1 MSFVHLHCH
10 TEYSLLDGAI
20 RINDLTKKASS
31 LGMPAAA
38 ITDHG
43 NMHGAAYFYMSCKDY
58 GITPILG
65 CEVYVA
71 RDHTDST
78 SDLARI
84 RHHLILLAKNKVGY
98 QNLIALVSKSF
109 VDGYYYKPR
118 VDKGLLKQYSD
129 GIIALS
135 ACIAGEIPR
144 TLRAN
149 NAFIKGGGTFTDAI
163 NIAKE
168 YASIYPDRFYLE
180 VQSNTLPEQSL
191 VNEKLYELAHETKLP
206 LVATNDCHYL
216 NRDDVEA
223 HDILLCVQQQ
233 RTEFDE
239 NRWKF
244 DAKDLYYKTPDEMIQ
259 SFPDHPEAIE
269 NTLKIADECKGLE
282 IQLKTP
288 PYHFPVYD
296 LPEGMTLET
305 EFKKLAREGLER
317 RLEKHP
323 KRDTLDVNLYR
334 ERLEMELKVICDMGF
349 PGYFLIVQDF
359 INWAKDH
366 GIPVGP
372 GRGSAAGSIVAW
384 SLRITNLDPIPYHL
398 FFERF
403 LNVERVSMPDIDVD
417 FCEDRR
423 LEVVEYV
430 SQKYGRDKVAQIAT
444 FGKMKAKA
452 VIRDVGRAI
461 GLSFQDTSRI
471 CKILG
476 DDLGIT
482 LEKSLANNS
491 EFKAEYD
498 KNPASKRLIDICL
511 RLEGLSRHASTHAAG
526 VVVSDKPMHEYLPL
540 FIRADKSNKK
550 ELITQFDMKVVE
562 KVGLVKFDFLGLR
575 TITMIDKAIKNIA
588 RQGKTPPDL
597 DILPFDDPQIYDL
610 YAKGDTDGVFQ
621 VESTGMR
628 KYLRMLRPTCFEDLI
643 AMLALYRPGPLNS
656 GMVDEFCKR
665 KHGEVE
671 VTYPLPELE
680 QCLKDTYGVIVYQE
694 QVMQIAQITA
704 QYTLGG
710 ADLLRRAMGKK
721 KPEEMAKQRG
731 IFLDG
736 SGKRGVSEEKA
747 NEIFDLMEKFA
758 EYGFNK
764 AHSAAYAVISYYTA
778 YLKKYFPVEFMSAL
792 LSSEIG
798 NQDKILK
805 YVAVCSEMNI
815 KVKSPDIQKGRREFT
830 PDNDCIIYGL
840 GGVKTVGDEA
850 INEIVRNREEKG
862 PYKSFYDFCLRV
874 NLRKVTKRV
883 LENLIKAGALD
894 CFGVSRNG
902 LLAGMETVLAK
913 VAKKLKE
920 KESKQVSLLMFA
932 PMEDEQSTGGMGF
945 VCSEQS
951 LPEWTEEEKIN
962 YEKEALGFYL
972 TSHPLQAYKAD
983 FERLGIIPLEDIQH
997 VENKTLVHTAVLVTG
1012 IKEIITKT
1020 GKKMAFLQIEDLTG
1034 HGELTIFPKKYEE
1047 LRPYFAEESNN
1058 LFYLTATV
1066 DMNQPE
1072 ENSYNE
1078 DNDEEE
1084 ETKVE
1089 VKLLAENMVPLLE
1102 ACESCNKE
1110 VCIDFGSKPINNIAL
1125 FKQVLT
1131 KHKGNAPL
1139 SMWFTV
1145 DDEFSCQLK
1154 FDETWNVKV
1163 TPEFYRDMRTFSE
1176 IKG

>member
-610 YAKGDTDGVFQ
+610 YAKGDTDGVFK

-815 KVKSPDIQKGRREFT
+815 KVKSPDIQKSRREFT

>member
-43 NMHGAAYFYMSCKDY
+43 NMHGAAYFYMSCKDH
-58 GITPILG
+58 GIIPILG
-65 CEVYVA
+65 CEVYVTHDH
-71 RDHTDST
+71 RDCT
-78 SDLARI
+78 SELAKK
-84 RHHLILLAKNKVGY
+84 RHHLILLAQNKQGY
-98 QNLIALVSKSF
+98 QNLIELVSRSF
-109 VDGYYYKPR
+109 LDGYYYKPR
-118 VDKGLLKQYSD
+118 VDKGLLKKYSD

-144 TLRAN
+144 TLLGN
-149 NAFIKGGGTFTDAI
+149 NAFIQGGGTFKDAI
-163 NIAKE
+163 AIANE
-168 YASIYPDRFYLE
+168 YAAMYPGRFYLE
-180 VQSNTLPEQSL
+180 VQSNTLPEQNM
-191 VNEKLYELAHETKLP
+191 VNNRIYELAHETKLP

-216 NRDDVEA
+216 NSEDVEA

-244 DAKDLYYKTPDEMIQ
+244 DAKDLYYKTPEEMTA
-259 SFPDHPEAIE
+259 SFKDYPEAIE

-288 PYHFPVYD
+288 PYHFPIYE

-305 EFKKLAREGLER
+305 EFRKLAREGLEKR
-317 RLEKHP
+317 IEKHP
-323 KRDTLDVNLYR
+323 KRDSLDIQLYKD
-334 ERLEMELKVICDMGF
+334 RLEMELDVICGMGF

-359 INWAKDH
+359 INWAKNK

-372 GRGSAAGSIVAW
+372 GRGSAAGSLVAW
-384 SLRITNLDPIPYHL
+384 SLRITNLDPIPYNL

-423 LEVVEYV
+423 LEVVDYV
-430 SQKYGRDKVAQIAT
+430 SNKYGKDKVAQIAT

-482 LEKSLANNS
+482 LEKALASNR
-491 EFKAEYD
+491 EFKEEYE
-498 KNPASKRLIDICL
+498 KNASSKRLIDICL

-526 VVVSDKPMHEYLPL
+526 VVVSDKPMYEYLPI
-540 FIRADKSNKK
+540 FKGKK
-550 ELITQFDMKVVE
+550 DELVTQFDMKIVE

-575 TITMIDKAIKNIA
+575 TITLINKAIKNIV
-588 RQGKTPPDL
+588 RQGKTAPDL
-597 DILPFDDPQIYDL
+597 DTLPFDDPQIYDL

-680 QCLKDTYGVIVYQE
+680 KCLKDTYGVIVYQE
-694 QVMQIAQITA
+694 QVMQIAQIVA

-721 KPEEMAKQRG
+721 KPEEMAQQRG

-736 SGKRGVSEEKA
+736 SGKRGVPEDKA

-764 AHSAAYAVISYYTA
+764 AHSAAYAVISYHTA

-805 YVAVCSEMNI
+805 YVAVCNEMNI
-815 KVKSPDIQKGRREFT
+815 KVKAPDIQKSRREFT
-830 PDNDCIIYGL
+830 PDNDAIIYGL

-850 INEIVRNREEKG
+850 INEIVRNREENG
-862 PYKSFYDFCLRV
+862 PYKSFYDFCCRI

-902 LLAGMETVLAK
+902 LLAIMDTVIAK
-913 VAKKLKE
+913 VAKKQKE

-932 PMEDEQSTGGMGF
+932 PVDDDSSLGGVGF
-945 VCSEQS
+945 ECPENR

-972 TSHPLQAYKAD
+972 TSHPLQAYMAD
-983 FERLGIIPLEDIQH
+983 FERLGVIPLEDVRNI
-997 VENKTLVHTAVLVTG
+997 ENKSLVNVAVLVTG

-1020 GKKMAFLQIEDLTG
+1020 GKKMAFMQIEDLTG
-1034 HGELTIFPKKYEE
+1034 HAELIIFPKKYEE
-1047 LRPYFAEESNN
+1047 LKQYFSDDSKN
-1058 LFYLTATV
+1058 LFFLSATV
-1066 DMNQPE
+1066 DKNQVE
-1072 ENSYNE
+1072 ENNYDENK
-1078 DNDEEE
+1078 EEE
-1084 ETKVE
+1084 EEAKVE
-1089 VKLLAENMVPLLE
+1089 IKLLAENMIPLLE
-1102 ACESCNKE
+1102 ACENCSKE
-1110 VCIDFGSKPINNIAL
+1110 ITIDFGSKPITNNISL
-1125 FKQVLT
+1125 FKQILQ
-1131 KHKGNAPL
+1131 KHKGNAPF
-1139 SMWFTV
+1139 SIYMKV
-1145 DDEFSCQLK
+1145 DEEYVCKLQFSEEWK
-1154 FDETWNVKV
+1154 VKV
-1163 TPEFYRDMRTFSE
+1163 TPEFYRDMRTLCE
-1176 IKG
+1176 IEQ

>member
-65 CEVYVA
+65 CEVYVT

-288 PYHFPVYD
+288 PYHFPVYE

-736 SGKRGVSEEKA
+736 SGKRGVPEEKA

-815 KVKSPDIQKGRREFT
+815 KVKSPDIQKSRREFT

-932 PMEDEQSTGGMGF
+932 PLEDDQSTGGMGF

-1078 DNDEEE
+1078 DNEEEE

-1089 VKLLAENMVPLLE
+1089 VKLLAENMVPLLK

>member
-482 LEKSLANNS
+482 LEKSLVNNS

-815 KVKSPDIQKGRREFT
+815 KVKSPDIQKSRREFT
-830 PDNDCIIYGL
+830 PDNDCIVYGL

>member
-20 RINDLTKKASS
+20 RIGDLTKKASS

-43 NMHGAAYFYMSCKDY
+43 NMHGAAYFYMSCKDH

-65 CEVYVA
+65 CEVYVTK
-71 RDHTDST
+71 DHKDST
-78 SDLARI
+78 SELAKI
-84 RHHLILLAKNKVGY
+84 RHHLILLAKNKQGY
-98 QNLIALVSKSF
+98 QNLIALVSRSF
-109 VDGYYYKPR
+109 LDGYYYKPR
-118 VDKGLLKQYSD
+118 VDKGLLAQYNE

-144 TLRAN
+144 TLRGN
-149 NAFIKGGGTFTDAI
+149 NAFIQGGGTFEDAI
-163 NIAKE
+163 TIAKE
-168 YASIYPDRFYLE
+168 YASLYPDSFYLE

-191 VNEKLYELAHETKLP
+191 VNNKIYELAHETKLP
-206 LVATNDCHYL
+206 IVATNDCHYL
-216 NRDDVEA
+216 NSTDVEA

-244 DAKDLYYKTPDEMIQ
+244 DAKDLYYKTPEEMIA
-259 SFPDHPEAIE
+259 SFKDHPDAIE

-288 PYHFPVYD
+288 PYHFPVYE

-305 EFKKLAREGLER
+305 EFRKLAREGLER
-317 RLEKHP
+317 RIEKHP
-323 KRDTLDVNLYR
+323 KRDTLDINLYK
-334 ERLEMELKVICDMGF
+334 ERLEMELNVICGMGF

-359 INWAKDH
+359 INWAKNK

-372 GRGSAAGSIVAW
+372 GRGSAAGSLVAW

-430 SQKYGRDKVAQIAT
+430 SQKYGKDKVAQIAT

-482 LEKSLANNS
+482 LEKSLANNK
-491 EFKAEYD
+491 EFKEEYD
-498 KNPASKRLIDICL
+498 KNPSSKRLIDICL
-511 RLEGLSRHASTHAAG
+511 CLEGLSRHASTHAAG

-540 FIRADKSNKK
+540 FKGKK
-550 ELITQFDMKVVE
+550 DELVTQFDMKIVE

-575 TITMIDKAIKNIA
+575 TITLINKAIKNILH
-588 RQGKTPPDL
+588 QGKTPPDL
-597 DILPFDDPQIYDL
+597 DTLPFDDPQIYDL
-610 YAKGDTDGVFQ
+610 YSKGDTDGVFQ

-628 KYLRMLRPTCFEDLI
+628 KYLRMLRPSCFEDLI

-680 QCLKDTYGVIVYQE
+680 ACLKDTYGVIVYQE
-694 QVMQIAQITA
+694 QVMQIAQIVA

-721 KPEEMAKQRG
+721 KPEEMAQQRG

-736 SGKRGVSEEKA
+736 SGKRGVPEDKA

-764 AHSAAYAVISYYTA
+764 AHSAAYAVISYHTA
-778 YLKKYFPVEFMSAL
+778 YLKRYFPVEFMSAL

-805 YVAVCSEMNI
+805 YVAVCNEMNI
-815 KVKSPDIQKGRREFT
+815 KVKAPDIQKSRREFT
-830 PDNDCIIYGL
+830 PDDDCIIYGL

-862 PYKSFYDFCLRV
+862 SYKSFYDFCLRV

-883 LENLIKAGALD
+883 LENLIKSGALD

-902 LLAGMETVLAK
+902 LLASMESVLAK
-913 VAKKLKE
+913 VAKKQKE
-920 KESKQVSLLMFA
+920 KESRQVSLLMFA
-932 PMEDEQSTGGMGF
+932 PMDEETGLGGIGF
-945 VCSEQS
+945 TCHENS
-951 LPEWTEEEKIN
+951 LPEWVEEEKIN
-962 YEKEALGFYL
+962 FEKEALGFYL
-972 TSHPLQAYKAD
+972 TSHPLQAYKTD
-983 FERLGIIPLEDIQH
+983 FERLGIIPLEDVKQMD
-997 VENKTLVHTAVLVTG
+997 NKALINTAVLVTG

-1034 HGELTIFPKKYEE
+1034 HGELIIFPKKFEE
-1047 LRPYFAEESNN
+1047 LRSYFSEESNN
-1058 LFYLTATV
+1058 LYYLTATV
-1066 DMNQPE
+1066 DKSQVE
-1072 ENSYNE
+1072 ENSFDE
-1078 DNDEEE
+1078 DKDDDEEA
-1084 ETKVE
+1084 KVE
-1089 VKLLAENMVPLLE
+1089 LKLLAENMIPLLE
-1102 ACESCNKE
+1102 ACENCHKE
-1110 VCIDFGSKPINNIAL
+1110 VCIDFGSKQIADTAL
-1125 FKQVLT
+1125 FKQILQ
-1131 KHKGNAPL
+1131 KHRGKAPFYA
-1139 SMWFTV
+1139 WVKV
-1145 DDEFSCQLK
+1145 DGEFACQLK
-1154 FDETWNVKV
+1154 FGENWNIKA
-1163 TPEFYRDMRTFSE
+1163 TPEFYRDIKTFCDTQ
-1176 IKG
+1176 